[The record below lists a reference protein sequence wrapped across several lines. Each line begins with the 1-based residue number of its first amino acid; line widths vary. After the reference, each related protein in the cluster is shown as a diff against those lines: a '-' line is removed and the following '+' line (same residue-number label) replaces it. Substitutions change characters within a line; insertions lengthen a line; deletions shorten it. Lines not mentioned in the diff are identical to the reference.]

1 MVGFVESA
9 TLLLKDRA
17 SKDVRKVNRELE
29 KLFATA
35 KKLQRGGNLLGKLGL
50 DDREIKKTKSAVRD
64 LEREFTRLSRIR
76 ARPLVDIRGIQ
87 SASTE
92 VRNLEN
98 ELARLSGRRST
109 ASVDIAGVNA
119 ARTEVSALERM
130 LTRMAGKKSSA
141 LVDVTGI
148 ASAVADLRRVDS
160 LLRRLNGREA
170 QVRVTLLGESTAHG
184 NLNGFFAT
192 MTRLESNPVNIKFD
206 TTGIK
211 AFLAEVR
218 ATERAL
224 KRLNKL
230 TAVKT
235 SVPSVGTGG
244 AQTRMERLQQEIRE
258 TDALLNSLGRDVDT
272 SGLNRMAAELR
283 KMRRDA
289 ETIRSALSGAGA
301 RIATGG
307 GTDGAG
313 ARRPGAR
320 SEGGFAPVMGSN
332 TWDLAKSIIVG
343 SAIFNVTNA
352 TFQGFKEAA
361 AATDISDLKV
371 QLLTVEQQTL
381 MKERL
386 EGRDMTGRF
395 MTRAA
400 RDQAVADIIPQ
411 IQGTDE
417 QRVTSAI
424 KLVDRIDDLL
434 VGLRSTGEFGTDQAG
449 SIGRAIQAAAGELV
463 DPQTNEFTADTQ
475 KIFRALEMAVVAMGE
490 KFDPEKIGTALA
502 FSKTAGRTM
511 DAEGLAAMFS
521 IVADKGMRA
530 ANSMN
535 SLITNLSGNQSKEA
549 NKALTDIG
557 LRKNGKTV
565 DEDLLRRNPPK
576 WIATHLVPALEKAAG
591 KPVSEMDPAEL
602 ASRLQP
608 FIGRENSRDMAL
620 ELIEG
625 FAPLTA
631 FFEQFAAADPFDP
644 LKVAARNA
652 TSSLVALDE
661 AGKRI
666 SDLFGTISS
675 KLEGPFIE
683 SLNNIAT
690 VAQSIDALIRGDPLP
705 EGAADAALGLGK
717 DAALVG
723 IGALL
728 LKGVFNA
735 LNPLNVS
742 AAALDGSAVALTGA
756 ARMLSLAA
764 VAQGF
769 RGKKGKGRT
778 GLDDALDS
786 AADDILDT
794 ITDDTG
800 KPKRL
805 PGPAQ
810 TRGPRQLSAKDFRTD
825 SALGVGGQFIALSNI
840 LSVGE
845 AIVSDFSKT
854 TEQMLAELEA
864 TKQRTA
870 AANENLESM
879 LPERFVDLLHGG
891 AEPTLEGVWQGFE
904 DLFAKQVESEP
915 ITPTDFDAG
924 MVALKAE
931 LAAINEKIRAAKE
944 AEKIPGSSDAQ
955 VQALET
961 QKMSVEAQIAAW
973 DAQLKVSADDIT
985 NSIAT
990 GGVQAAASLDATASI
1005 MGPVIGAAI
1014 ASFAPGIGTA
1024 IGQAAAAII
1033 NQAAVNIKVQ
1043 QQPTNTGAVNVAD

>member
-1 MVGFVESA
+1 MAGFVESA
-9 TLLLKDRA
+9 TLLVKDR
-17 SKDVRKVNRELE
+17 SSSNIRKVNRELE
-29 KLFATA
+29 KLFTTA

-50 DDREIKKTKSAVRD
+50 DDREIKKAKSAVRD
-64 LEREFTRLSRIR
+64 LEREFTRLSRTR

-87 SASTE
+87 SARAE
-92 VRNLEN
+92 VRNLEQ
-98 ELARLSGRRST
+98 ELARLSGRR
-109 ASVDIAGVNA
+109 AAPRVDIAGANA
-119 ARTEVSALERM
+119 ARTEVRALERM
-130 LTRMAGKKSSA
+130 LIRMAGKKSSA

-160 LLRRLNGREA
+160 LLRRLSGREA
-170 QVRVTLLGESTAHG
+170 QVRVKLLGESTARG
-184 NLNGFFAT
+184 NLNGFLAT
-192 MTRLESNPVNIKFD
+192 MTRLESNPVNIKSD

-211 AFLAEVR
+211 AFIAEVR
-218 ATERAL
+218 AAERAL

-258 TDALLNSLGRDVDT
+258 TDALLNSLGRNVDI

-289 ETIRSALSGAGA
+289 EAIRSALSGAGA

-307 GTDGAG
+307 GADGAG

-400 RDQAVADIIPQ
+400 RDQAVADIVPQ

-417 QRVTSAI
+417 QRMTSAI

-449 SIGRAIQAAAGELV
+449 SIGRAIQSAAGELV
-463 DPQTNEFTADTQ
+463 DAQTGEFTADTQ
-475 KIFRALEMAVVAMGE
+475 KIFRALEMSVIAMGE

-502 FSKTAGRTM
+502 FSKTAGRTL
-511 DAEGLAAMFS
+511 DDQGLAAMFS

-549 NKALTDIG
+549 NKALAALE
-557 LRKNGKTV
+557 LRKGGKTV
-565 DEDLLRRNPPK
+565 AEDDLRRNPPQ

-591 KPVSEMDPAEL
+591 KSVSEMDPAEL

-625 FAPLTA
+625 FGPLTA

-644 LKVAARNA
+644 MKIAARNA

-690 VAQSIDALIRGDPLP
+690 TAQSIDALLRGDTLP
-705 EGAADAALGLGK
+705 EGAADAALGVGK

-728 LKGVFNA
+728 LKGVLNA

-756 ARMLSLAA
+756 ARMLMAA
-764 VAQGF
+764 AAAQGL
-769 RGKKGKGRT
+769 RAGKG
-778 GLDDALDS
+778 GLDDAVNE
-786 AADDILDT
+786 AADDIMDQ
-794 ITDDTG
+794 ITDQSGSSRRDRT
-800 KPKRL
+800 
-805 PGPAQ
+805 
-810 TRGPRQLSAKDFRTD
+810 PRVRMPS
-825 SALGVGGQFIALSNI
+825 SGLGITNSFIGLLNI
-840 LSVGE
+840 LSWGE
-845 AIVSDFSKT
+845 TIVSDFGKS
-854 TEQMLAELEA
+854 TEQMLAEIQA
-864 TKQRTA
+864 NTQRSKEL
-870 AANENLESM
+870 NERLESM
-879 LPERFVDLLHGG
+879 LPQSFVDLLHGG
-891 AEPTLEGVWQGFE
+891 VEATPQGVGQGFKE
-904 DLFAKQVESEP
+904 LFAKQVESEP

-924 MVALKAE
+924 MATLKAE

-961 QKMSVEAQIAAW
+961 QKLSIEAQIAAW

-990 GGVQAAASLDATASI
+990 GGVQAAASLDQTAST

-1043 QQPTNTGAVNVAD
+1043 QQPTNTGAVNIVD